1 MCPLSSNRL
10 ITSLNQTSSIAL
22 CPSFVPYIVMSYQT
36 ICRRL
41 MPSFGKWHSTQTST
55 ACERLTAL
63 GRNASTLA
71 SPVQSPSRPRRPR
84 DVPAALTVTPA
95 AETRIIQLLSQ
106 RNPRPAGVRVGLRTR
121 GCNGMAY
128 VLNYA
133 EQPSKFDE
141 KVNINGAHVYI
152 DPRALMHIVG
162 TTMDFVDNDLVSEFV
177 FHNPNA
183 KGTCGCGE
191 SFNV

>member
-1 MCPLSSNRL
+1 MALRVISSLTKYRQCISHHVQSLLFNPAALSFSTAVQTAS
-10 ITSLNQTSSIAL
+10 IPTSLESPSS
-22 CPSFVPYIVMSYQT
+22 
-36 ICRRL
+36 R
-41 MPSFGKWHSTQTST
+41 
-55 ACERLTAL
+55 
-63 GRNASTLA
+63 
-71 SPVQSPSRPRRPR
+71 SRPRRPR

-95 AETRIIQLLSQ
+95 AEKRILYLLSQ
-106 RNPRPAGVRVGLRTR
+106 QSPRPVGVRVGLRTR

-128 VLNYA
+128 ALNYVD
-133 EQPSKFDE
+133 QPNQFDE
-141 KVNINGAHVYI
+141 KVAIENGHVYI

-177 FHNPNA
+177 FHNPNT

>member
-1 MCPLSSNRL
+1 MFH
-10 ITSLNQTSSIAL
+10 Q
-22 CPSFVPYIVMSYQT
+22 IV
-36 ICRRL
+36 CRRL
-41 MPSFGKWHSTQTST
+41 INNFCKAYPPRMST
-55 ACERLTAL
+55 ACGELTTS
-63 GRNASTLA
+63 GRNVSTLA
-71 SPVQSPSRPRRPR
+71 STVQQAPRPRRPR

-95 AETRIIQLLSQ
+95 AETRILHLLSQ

-133 EQPSKFDE
+133 EQANKFDE
-141 KVNINGAHVYI
+141 KVDIDGAHVYI